1 MAKKNKDGLTPL
13 SVKYCQER
21 AKGKTQRQAY
31 KDAGY
36 AAGGKS
42 TDKTIDENA
51 CRLEKDPR
59 VQATIERLQ
68 RLADSGAIL
77 DTTQRQ
83 AALYEIYQ
91 DDSKPIGARLK
102 ALDML
107 NRMAGDYVDK
117 QQIDANVTGLTR
129 EDRRDAMQDTLN
141 ALKSA
146 WNKES

>member
-13 SVKYCQER
+13 QVKYCQER

-36 AAGGKS
+36 GGKS
-42 TDKTIDENA
+42 TDKTMDENA
-51 CRLEKDPR
+51 CRLDKDPR

-77 DTTQRQ
+77 DTKQRQ

-91 DDSKPIGARLK
+91 DDNKPIGARLK

-107 NRMAGDYVDK
+107 NRMSGDYIDR
-117 QQIDANVTGLTR
+117 QQIDATVTGLTR
-129 EDRRDAMQDTLN
+129 EDRREAMNDTLN

-146 WNKES
+146 WNKEP